1 MYNAVDTVTC
11 ELAATGREGDRQ
23 MRSEAERPFL
33 LEVRDSAAWILGFV
47 GLLWGIELINFAFGN
62 RLLVFGIL
70 PRTLIGLRGIV
81 FAPFLHGS
89 FAHLLANTIPL
100 LVLGS
105 LVLLSGRAAFFRASI
120 MIAVVGGGLTWAFGR
135 AAYHV
140 GASGLIFGYLGFL
153 VAKAWYER
161 QVLSIVIAVVAGVL
175 YGGILWG
182 VLPIIPG
189 VSWEGHIFGF
199 LAGLI
204 AGRDGAVRRKPAPP
218 TYDF

>member
-1 MYNAVDTVTC
+1 
-11 ELAATGREGDRQ
+11 
-23 MRSEAERPFL
+23 MRSTSERTFL
-33 LEVRDSAAWILGFV
+33 EKVRDGAAWILGFV
-47 GLLWGIELINFAFGN
+47 GLLWGIELVNVAFGN
-62 RLLVFGIL
+62 RLLAFGIL
-70 PRTLIGLRGIV
+70 PRTIVGLRGII

-89 FAHLLANTIPL
+89 FTHLLANTLPL

-105 LVLLSGRAAFFRASI
+105 LVLLSGRRAFVRASVI
-120 MIAVVGGGLTWAFGR
+120 IAVVGGGLTWAFGR

-161 QVLSIVIAVVAGVL
+161 QVLSILIALLAAGL

-182 VLPIIPG
+182 VLPTTPG

-199 LAGLI
+199 LAGLL
-204 AGRDGAVRRKPAPP
+204 AGRDAAVRLRPAAP
-218 TYDF
+218 TMDF

>member
-1 MYNAVDTVTC
+1 
-11 ELAATGREGDRQ
+11 
-23 MRSEAERPFL
+23 MRSTEEQPFL
-33 LEVRDSAAWILGFV
+33 QEVRASAAWILGFV
-47 GLLWGIELINFAFGN
+47 GLLWGIELVNVAFGN
-62 RLLVFGIL
+62 RLLAFGIL
-70 PRTLIGLRGIV
+70 PRDLVGLRGII

-89 FAHLLANTIPL
+89 FAHLLANSVPL

-105 LVLLSGRAAFFRASI
+105 LVLLSGRGAFFRASAI
-120 MIAVVGGGLTWAFGR
+120 IAVVGGGLTWAFGR
-135 AAYHV
+135 SAYHV

-161 QVLSIVIAVVAGVL
+161 QVLSILIAVFAGVL

-182 VLPIIPG
+182 VLPLTPG

-199 LAGLI
+199 LAGLL
-204 AGRDGAVRRKPAPP
+204 AGRDGAVRQKPAAP